1 MLRAVYEA
9 ADLDA
14 GVISDWREDRGL
26 LQIRVDRH
34 AKPEEFTKALNGTLA
49 DILERAHWYQVW
61 KGEVISITSPSSP
74 LRVQFKI
81 SDFSPAP
88 LVDMRERKGLVTVHV
103 SPEAL
108 VDEFVQALNAAV
120 GELLAGGQWFQHWE
134 GEIVT
139 MDSPEAALV

>member
-1 MLRAVYEA
+1 
-9 ADLDA
+9 
-14 GVISDWREDRGL
+14 
-26 LQIRVDRH
+26 
-34 AKPEEFTKALNGTLA
+34 
-49 DILERAHWYQVW
+49 
-61 KGEVISITSPSSP
+61 
-74 LRVQFKI
+74 
-81 SDFSPAP
+81 
-88 LVDMRERKGLVTVHV
+88 VDMRERKGLVTVNV